1 MEPKTVVAPPPK
13 DEILPQSWP
22 GAFGLYKY
30 AKAAVLYNW
39 RSYMALIL
47 LYVGFTIL
55 LSIIER
61 SVVPYNDSGTPSEY
75 GVPYFALQV
84 VNLVVGSALT
94 AALIF
99 VLLKGIG
106 RVKTSFAEACAVMG
120 TYVLPI
126 FLQSLLAMLIIV
138 ASAALF
144 IIPVFFIAPRLVL
157 AQYFIVDKNMGPVES
172 IRASW
177 NATKGN
183 VGKVYGIFGATLV
196 MSLLMLTIIGIPFAL
211 YFLLMYSAAYPL
223 LYVWAMRRTEVVA
236 PAPAE

>member
-1 MEPKTVVAPPPK
+1 
-13 DEILPQSWP
+13 
-22 GAFGLYKY
+22 
-30 AKAAVLYNW
+30 
-39 RSYMALIL
+39 
-47 LYVGFTIL
+47 
-55 LSIIER
+55 
-61 SVVPYNDSGTPSEY
+61 
-75 GVPYFALQV
+75 
-84 VNLVVGSALT
+84 
-94 AALIF
+94 
-99 VLLKGIG
+99 
-106 RVKTSFAEACAVMG
+106 
-120 TYVLPI
+120 
-126 FLQSLLAMLIIV
+126 MLIIV